1 MKIIVNE
8 TEREVA
14 DGAVVADLIDR
25 ETFTGNVAVALN
37 NAIVRRDAWSSTGLK
52 EGDDVVIITA
62 AYGG

>member
-8 TEREVA
+8 IEREVA
-14 DGAVVADLIDR
+14 DGAVVADLIDS

-37 NAIVRRDAWSSTGLK
+37 NAIVRRDAWASTELK
-52 EGDDVVIITA
+52 DGDDVVIITA